1 MMKLD
6 SKYFDSIRIKPDREG
21 RKKPEQAAKCDWLG
35 CTEKGGHLAPKGR
48 GRDGEYYSFCLEHV
62 REYNKSYNY
71 FAGMTNDEIADFQ
84 KEAVIG
90 HRPTWRVAENAWRN
104 QRIIEEAQKLG
115 GFARRFAHNPGLHG
129 FGEQETAPRRRKVHN
144 AELKCLRAL
153 NLDAGASA
161 ADIKAQFKTLVK
173 MCHPDS
179 NGGDRGS
186 EDRLR
191 EVIQAYNHLKRAGLC

>member
-6 SKYFDSIRIKPDREG
+6 SKYFDSIRIKSDRAPQEE
-21 RKKPEQAAKCDWLG
+21 RRAAKCHWLG
-35 CTEKGGHLAPKGR
+35 CCKPGGHLAPKGR
-48 GRDGEYYSFCLEHV
+48 GREGQYYSFCLDHV

-71 FAGMTNDEIADFQ
+71 FEGMSNDEIADFQ

-104 QRIIEEAQKLG
+104 QRVLEEARKLG
-115 GFARRFAHNPGLHG
+115 GFARQYAANPG
-129 FGEQETAPRRRKVHN
+129 FGPFDEDETAPRRRRVRN
-144 AELKCLRAL
+144 AELKCLHAL
-153 NLDAGASA
+153 NLDANASA

-179 NGGDRGS
+179 NGGDRGA

-191 EVIQAYNHLKRAGLC
+191 EVIQAYNHLRRAGLC

>member
-6 SKYFDSIRIKPDREG
+6 SKYFDSIRVKPDREA
-21 RKKPEQAAKCDWLG
+21 KKNQQTTKCNWLG
-35 CTEKGGHLAPKGR
+35 CRESGGYLAPKGR
-48 GRDGEYYSFCLEHV
+48 GRDGEYYSFCLDHV
-62 REYNKSYNY
+62 REYNRSYNY
-71 FAGMTNDEIADFQ
+71 FDGMSDAQIADFQ
-84 KEAVIG
+84 KEATVG
-90 HRPTWRVAENAWRN
+90 HRPTWKVDANSWRN
-104 QRIIEEAQKLG
+104 QRLAEEARKLR
-115 GFARRFAHNPGLHG
+115 GFARKFAANPDIGG
-129 FGEQETAPRRRKVHN
+129 FQAEPNTPRRRHVRN
-144 AELKCLRAL
+144 AELKSLRAL

-161 ADIKAQFKTLVK
+161 SDIKTQFKSLVK